1 MERPKIPR
9 IPTPLESCGLMR
21 IQKFL
26 SRAGVASRRKAEKFV
41 EEGRVKINGVVT
53 TELGTRVE
61 PTTDRIEVDGA
72 LVSLQTHRWIR
83 FHKPPGLVTTV
94 KDTHGRPTI
103 YDRLPDDCRN
113 LRYVGRL
120 DMATEGLLL
129 LTNDGDLANRI
140 QHPRT
145 QVEREYEARVQKIP
159 TPQTIERLRRGI
171 ELEDGF
177 ARPTR
182 VDAGPPDGIYG
193 TLSLVL
199 TEGRK
204 REVRRLL
211 EAVGHAVVTLRRVR
225 FGPIRLGYLP
235 VGAWETL
242 SEEEVQALERCVED
256 PDKNRGK

>member
-1 MERPKIPR
+1 
-9 IPTPLESCGLMR
+9 MR

-26 SRAGVASRRKAEKFV
+26 SRAGAASRRKAETLV
-41 EEGRVKINGVVT
+41 EQGRVKVNGVVVE
-53 TELGTRVE
+53 ELGTRVD
-61 PTTDRIEVDGA
+61 PDVDRVELDGTA
-72 LVSLQTHRWIR
+72 VSIATRRWIR
-83 FHKPPGLVTTV
+83 FHKPPGVVTTV
-94 KDTHGRPTI
+94 EDTHGRPTI
-103 YDRLPDDCRN
+103 YDRLPDDCRS

-129 LTNDGDLANRI
+129 MTNDGDLANRI
-140 QHPRT
+140 QHPSF

-159 TPQTIERLRRGI
+159 TAQTIERLRRGI
-171 ELEDGF
+171 QLEDGF

-182 VDAGPPDGIYG
+182 VDPGQPDGIYG

-211 EAVGHAVVTLRRVR
+211 EAVGHAVVTLIRVR

-235 VGAWETL
+235 LGAWEAL
-242 SEEEVQALERCVED
+242 SDEEIKALERSVGAPTRTSD
-256 PDKNRGK
+256 QNRET

>member
-1 MERPKIPR
+1 
-9 IPTPLESCGLMR
+9 MR

-26 SRAGVASRRKAEKFV
+26 SRAGVASRRKAETLV
-41 EEGRVKINGVVT
+41 EEGRVTINGVVT
-53 TELGTRVE
+53 TEPGTRVD
-61 PTTDRIEVDGA
+61 PTADRVRVDGTH
-72 LVSLQTHRWIR
+72 VSIQTRRWIR
-83 FHKPPGLVTTV
+83 FHKPPGVVTTV
-94 KDTHGRPTI
+94 EDTHGRPTI
-103 YDRLPDDCRN
+103 YDRLPDECRT

-140 QHPRT
+140 QHPRN
-145 QVEREYEARVQKIP
+145 QVEREYEARVQRVP
-159 TPQTIERLRRGI
+159 TAQTIDRLRRGI

-182 VDAGPPDGIYG
+182 VDAGQPDGIYG
-193 TLSLVL
+193 TLTLVL

-211 EAVGHAVVTLRRVR
+211 EAVGHPVVTLRRVR

-235 VGAWETL
+235 VGAWEAL
-242 SEEEVQALERCVED
+242 SEEEIQTLERSVGD
-256 PDKNRGK
+256 APGQ